1 MNNKNITI
9 YDIYINKYFLS
20 KKRIILMKFAD
31 FFLMNNTQAVI
42 IFAIIMKNIY
52 KVHFHKTAIFF
63 IGDDTGLTQKP

>member
-20 KKRIILMKFAD
+20 KKRIILMKFAG
-31 FFLMNNTQAVI
+31 FFLTNNTQAVI

-52 KVHFHKTAIFF
+52 KVHFNRTASFF
-63 IGDDTGLTQKP
+63 IGDDTRLIQNP

>member
-20 KKRIILMKFAD
+20 KKRIILMKFAG
-31 FFLMNNTQAVI
+31 FFLTNNTQTVI

-52 KVHFHKTAIFF
+52 KVHFHRTASFF
-63 IGDDTGLTQKP
+63 IGDNT

>member
-20 KKRIILMKFAD
+20 KKRIILMEFAG
-31 FFLMNNTQAVI
+31 FFLTNNTQAVI

-52 KVHFHKTAIFF
+52 KVHFNRTASFF
-63 IGDDTGLTQKP
+63 IGDDTRLTQKP

>member
-20 KKRIILMKFAD
+20 EKRIILMKFAG
-31 FFLMNNTQAVI
+31 FFLTNNAQEVI

-52 KVHFHKTAIFF
+52 KVHFHRTASFF
-63 IGDDTGLTQKP
+63 IGDDTGLTQNP